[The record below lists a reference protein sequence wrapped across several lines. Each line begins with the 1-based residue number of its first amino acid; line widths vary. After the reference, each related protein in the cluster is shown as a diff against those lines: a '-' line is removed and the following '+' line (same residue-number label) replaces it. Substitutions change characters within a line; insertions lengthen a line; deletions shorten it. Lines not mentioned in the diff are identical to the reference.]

1 MSEQQAE
8 KTLIYLLL
16 GDNDDVKI
24 AACHAIA
31 VLAESLVSRDII
43 RNYEGIETLIRLLS
57 NDNARIR
64 EMAVLALSN
73 LTLNNHNNCR

>member
-8 KTLIYLLL
+8 RTLIYLLV

-43 RNYEGIETLIRLLS
+43 RNYG
-57 NDNARIR
+57 
-64 EMAVLALSN
+64 
-73 LTLNNHNNCR
+73 LN